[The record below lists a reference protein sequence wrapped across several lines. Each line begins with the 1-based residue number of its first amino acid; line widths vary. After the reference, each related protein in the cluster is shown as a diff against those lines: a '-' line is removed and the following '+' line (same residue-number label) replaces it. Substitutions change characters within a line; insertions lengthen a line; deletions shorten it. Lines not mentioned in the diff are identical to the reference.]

1 MVTNIYRLPGDAEQI
16 EKLQHRIDQ
25 GEQLPY
31 TVRQNFLSRGN
42 FMVVFAAELLVKS
55 LFTETILWLAILYKY
70 HIFISPAVAKEV

>member
-31 TVRQNFLSRGN
+31 TVWQNFLSRGN

-55 LFTETILWLAILYKY
+55 LFTETILWLAILYK
-70 HIFISPAVAKEV
+70 